1 MDEWELLN
9 TEDGLALQDAMYAP
23 IAYQLHE
30 LKNLPHNADKTVSA
44 RFTEESL
51 RFKND

>member
-9 TEDGLALQDAMYAP
+9 TEDGLALQEFLLQELYE
-23 IAYQLHE
+23 LHKRE
-30 LKNLPHNADKTVSA
+30 NLPHNADKTVSA